1 MANRPTTIKT
11 LNQKIRR
18 LARKYG
24 TESLEYQAYKA
35 DIDRNFSIHYTKDGI
50 LQINNL
56 RQPSK
61 YQTQIL
67 TKLSKRKGIKELEA
81 AAKKRIISEKPKGYK
96 PTKSE
101 IEQEVRKFTER
112 QTAID
117 DLLDSIYMEEGEGS
131 LPTDI
136 AFVYNKIHRHG
147 KGAGSGVSNKDLDY
161 LIDSMREWKI
171 AKKKLE
177 ELSRY
182 IKELDRMTDY
192 YSDMIWRAETGRE
205 SLTTITEEIIPALE
219 RYIDSLST

>member
-1 MANRPTTIKT
+1 MVNRPTSIKT

-35 DIDRNFSIHYTKDGI
+35 DIDRNFRIHYTKDGI
-50 LQINNL
+50 LQINNIK
-56 RQPSK
+56 QPSK

-67 TKLSKRKGIKELEA
+67 NKLSKRKGIKELES
-81 AAKKRIISEKPKGYK
+81 AAKKRLINEGNKK
-96 PTKSE
+96 PTRSE

-112 QTAID
+112 QNAID
-117 DLLDSIYMEEGEGS
+117 DLLDSIYIEESEDS

-147 KGAGSGVSNKDLDY
+147 KGAGSGVSNSDIDY
-161 LIDSMREWKI
+161 LIKSMRDWKQ
-171 AKKKLE
+171 AKQKLE

-205 SLTTITEEIIPALE
+205 SLTTITEQIIPELE
-219 RYIDSLST
+219 RYIDNLST

>member
-1 MANRPTTIKT
+1 MANRPTSIKT

-24 TESLEYQAYKA
+24 TESLEYQSYKA
-35 DIDRNFSIHYTKDGI
+35 DIDRNFNIHYTKDGI
-50 LQINNL
+50 LQINSL

-67 TKLSKRKGIKELEA
+67 TKLSKRKGVKQLES
-81 AAKKRIISEKPKGYK
+81 AAKQRLINEGIEKP
-96 PTKSE
+96 SRSQ

-117 DLLDSIYMEEGEGS
+117 DLLDSIYIEEGEGS

-161 LIDSMREWKI
+161 LIDSMRDWKA

-182 IKELDRMTDY
+182 IKQVGRMTDY

-205 SLTTITEEIIPALE
+205 SLTTIIEQIIPALE
-219 RYIDSLST
+219 RYIEDLNT

>member
-1 MANRPTTIKT
+1 MANRPTSIKT

-24 TESLEYQAYKA
+24 TESLEYQRYLA
-35 DIDRNFSIHYTKDGI
+35 DIDRNFAVHYTKDGI
-50 LQINNL
+50 IQINSL
-56 RQPSK
+56 RSPSE

-67 TKLSKRKGIKELEA
+67 TKLSKRKGIKQLES
-81 AAKKRIISEKPKGYK
+81 AAKTRLINEGIEKPSKLQ
-96 PTKSE
+96 

-117 DLLDSIYMEEGEGS
+117 GLLDSIYIEENEGS

-136 AFVYNKIHRHG
+136 AFVYNKIHRHK
-147 KGAGSGVSNKDLDY
+147 KGAGSGVTNKDLDY
-161 LIDSMREWKI
+161 LIDSMRDWKI

-182 IKELDRMTDY
+182 LNSVDKMTDY
-192 YSDMIWRAETGRE
+192 YRDMIWRAETGRE
-205 SLTTITEEIIPALE
+205 SLTTIIEQIIPALE
-219 RYIDSLST
+219 RYIEDLNT

>member
-1 MANRPTTIKT
+1 MANKPTSIKT

-24 TESLEYQAYKA
+24 TESLEYQAYLS

-56 RQPSK
+56 RSPSK

-67 TKLSKRKGIKELEA
+67 TKLSKRKGIKQLES
-81 AAKKRIISEKPKGYK
+81 AAKARLINEGIKKP
-96 PTKSE
+96 SRSQ

-161 LIDSMREWKI
+161 LIDSMRDWKI

-182 IKELDRMTDY
+182 IKQVGRMTDY
-192 YSDMIWRAETGRE
+192 YSDMIWGAERGRE
-205 SLTTITEEIIPALE
+205 SLSTIIEQIIPALE
-219 RYIDSLST
+219 RYIEDLNT

>member
-1 MANRPTTIKT
+1 MADRPTTIKT

-35 DIDRNFSIHYTKDGI
+35 DIDRNFTIHYTQDGI
-50 LQINNL
+50 LQINSL

-61 YQTQIL
+61 YQAQIL
-67 TKLSKRKGIKELEA
+67 TKLSKRKGVKQLES
-81 AAKKRIISEKPKGYK
+81 AAKTRLINEGIKKP
-96 PTKSE
+96 SRSQ

-117 DLLDSIYMEEGEGS
+117 DLLDSIYIEEGEGS

-161 LIDSMREWKI
+161 LIDSMRDWKA

-182 IKELDRMTDY
+182 IKQVGRMTDY

-205 SLTTITEEIIPALE
+205 SLTTIIEQIIPALE
-219 RYIDSLST
+219 RYIEDLNT

>member
-1 MANRPTTIKT
+1 MANRPTSIKT

-24 TESLEYQAYKA
+24 TESLEYQRYLA
-35 DIDRNFSIHYTKDGI
+35 DIDRNFTVHYTKDGI
-50 LQINNL
+50 IQINSL
-56 RQPSK
+56 RSPSE

-67 TKLSKRKGIKELEA
+67 NKLSKHKGIKQLEA
-81 AAKKRIISEKPKGYK
+81 AAKTRLINEGIKKP
-96 PTKSE
+96 SQLQ

-117 DLLDSIYMEEGEGS
+117 DLLNDIYIEENEGS

-136 AFVYNKIHRHG
+136 AFVYNKIHRHK
-147 KGAGSGVSNKDLDY
+147 KGAGSGVSNTDIDY
-161 LIDSMREWKI
+161 LIDNMKKWKI

-182 IKELDRMTDY
+182 LVSVDKMTDY
-192 YSDMIWRAETGRE
+192 YRDMIWRAETGRE
-205 SLTTITEEIIPALE
+205 SLSTIIEQTIPALE
-219 RYIDSLST
+219 RYIEKLNT

>member
-1 MANRPTTIKT
+1 MADRPTTIKT

-35 DIDRNFSIHYTKDGI
+35 DIDHNFTIHYTKDGI
-50 LQINNL
+50 LQINSL

-67 TKLSKRKGIKELEA
+67 TKLSKRKGVKQLES
-81 AAKKRIISEKPKGYK
+81 AAKQRLINEGIKKPSKLQ
-96 PTKSE
+96 

-161 LIDSMREWKI
+161 LIDSMRDWKL

-182 IKELDRMTDY
+182 IKQVGRMTDY

-205 SLTTITEEIIPALE
+205 SLSTIIEQTIPALE
-219 RYIDSLST
+219 RYIEDLNT

>member
-1 MANRPTTIKT
+1 MANDRPTSIKT

-35 DIDRNFSIHYTKDGI
+35 DIDRNFTIHYTKDGI
-50 LQINNL
+50 LQINSL

-67 TKLSKRKGIKELEA
+67 NKLSKRKGVKQLES
-81 AAKKRIISEKPKGYK
+81 AAKQRLINEGIKKP
-96 PTKSE
+96 SRSQ

-161 LIDSMREWKI
+161 LIDSMRDWKI

-182 IKELDRMTDY
+182 IKQVGRMTDY

-205 SLTTITEEIIPALE
+205 SLSTIIEQTIPALE
-219 RYIDSLST
+219 RYIEDLNA

>member
-1 MANRPTTIKT
+1 MANRPTSIKT

-24 TESLEYQAYKA
+24 TESLEYQAYLS

-50 LQINNL
+50 HQINNL

-67 TKLSKRKGIKELEA
+67 TKLSKRKGIKELES
-81 AAKKRIISEKPKGYK
+81 AAKQRLINEGNEKP
-96 PTKSE
+96 TRSQ

-112 QTAID
+112 QNAID
-117 DLLDSIYMEEGEGS
+117 DLLDSIYIEEGEGS

-147 KGAGSGVSNKDLDY
+147 KGAGSGVSNSDIDY
-161 LIDSMREWKI
+161 LIDSMRDWKQ
-171 AKKKLE
+171 AKQKLE

-205 SLTTITEEIIPALE
+205 SLTTITEEIIPELE
-219 RYIDSLST
+219 RYIDNLST

>member
-1 MANRPTTIKT
+1 MADRPTTIKT

-50 LQINNL
+50 LQINSL

-67 TKLSKRKGIKELEA
+67 TKLSKRKGVKQLES
-81 AAKKRIISEKPKGYK
+81 AAKTRLINEGIKKPSKLQ
-96 PTKSE
+96 

-117 DLLDSIYMEEGEGS
+117 DLLDSIYIEEGEGS

-136 AFVYNKIHRHG
+136 AYVYNKIHRHG
-147 KGAGSGVSNKDLDY
+147 KGAGSGVSNKDIDY
-161 LIDSMREWKI
+161 LIDSMRDWKI

-182 IKELDRMTDY
+182 IKQVGRMTDY

-205 SLTTITEEIIPALE
+205 SLSAIIEQIIPALE
-219 RYIDSLST
+219 RYIEDLNT

>member
-1 MANRPTTIKT
+1 MADRPTSIKT

-24 TESLEYQAYKA
+24 TESLEYQAYLS

-56 RQPSK
+56 RSPSK

-67 TKLSKRKGIKELEA
+67 NKLSKRKGIKQLES
-81 AAKKRIISEKPKGYK
+81 AAKQRLINEGIAKP
-96 PTKSE
+96 SRLQ

-117 DLLDSIYMEEGEGS
+117 DLLDSIYIEEGEGS

-161 LIDSMREWKI
+161 LIDSMRDWKI
-171 AKKKLE
+171 VKKKLE

-182 IKELDRMTDY
+182 IKQVGRMTDY

-205 SLTTITEEIIPALE
+205 SLSTIIEQIIPALE
-219 RYIDSLST
+219 RYIEDLNT

>member
-1 MANRPTTIKT
+1 MADRPTSIKT

-50 LQINNL
+50 LQINSL

-67 TKLSKRKGIKELEA
+67 TKLSKRKGVKQLES
-81 AAKKRIISEKPKGYK
+81 AAKTRLINEGIKKPSKLQ
-96 PTKSE
+96 

-117 DLLDSIYMEEGEGS
+117 DLLDSIYIEEGEGS

-136 AFVYNKIHRHG
+136 AYVYNKIHRHG
-147 KGAGSGVSNKDLDY
+147 KGAGSGVSNKDIDY
-161 LIDSMREWKI
+161 LIDSMRDWKI

-182 IKELDRMTDY
+182 IKQVGRMTDY

-205 SLTTITEEIIPALE
+205 SLSAIIEQIIPALE
-219 RYIDSLST
+219 RYIEDLNT

>member
-1 MANRPTTIKT
+1 MANRPTSIKT

-35 DIDRNFSIHYTKDGI
+35 DIDRNFTIHYTKDGI

-61 YQTQIL
+61 YQSQIL
-67 TKLSKRKGIKELEA
+67 NKLSKRKGVKQLES
-81 AAKKRIISEKPKGYK
+81 AAKTRLINEGIAKP
-96 PTKSE
+96 SRSQ

-117 DLLDSIYMEEGEGS
+117 DLLDSIYIEEGEGS

-161 LIDSMREWKI
+161 LIDSMRDWRA

-182 IKELDRMTDY
+182 IKQVGRMTDY

-205 SLTTITEEIIPALE
+205 SLSTIIEQIIPALE
-219 RYIDSLST
+219 RYIEDLNT

>member
-1 MANRPTTIKT
+1 MADRPTSIKT

-67 TKLSKRKGIKELEA
+67 NKLSKRKGIKELEK
-81 AAKKRIISEKPKGYK
+81 AAKQRLINEGKEKP
-96 PTKSE
+96 TRSE

-219 RYIDSLST
+219 RYIEDLNT

>member
-1 MANRPTTIKT
+1 MADRPTTIKT

-50 LQINNL
+50 LQINSL

-67 TKLSKRKGIKELEA
+67 TKLSKRKGVKQLES
-81 AAKKRIISEKPKGYK
+81 AAKTRLINEGIKKPSKLQ
-96 PTKSE
+96 

-117 DLLDSIYMEEGEGS
+117 DLLDSIYIEEGEGS

-136 AFVYNKIHRHG
+136 AYVYNKIHRHG
-147 KGAGSGVSNKDLDY
+147 KGAGSGVSNKDIDF
-161 LIDSMREWKI
+161 LIDSMRDWKI
-171 AKKKLE
+171 AKKRLE

-182 IKELDRMTDY
+182 IKQVGRMTDY

-205 SLTTITEEIIPALE
+205 SLSAIIEQIIPALE
-219 RYIDSLST
+219 RYIEDLNT

>member
-1 MANRPTTIKT
+1 MADRPTSIKT

-35 DIDRNFSIHYTKDGI
+35 DIDRNFTIHYTKDGI
-50 LQINNL
+50 LQINSL

-61 YQTQIL
+61 YQSQIL
-67 TKLSKRKGIKELEA
+67 TKLSKRKGVKQLES
-81 AAKKRIISEKPKGYK
+81 AAKARLINEGIKKP
-96 PTKSE
+96 SRLQ

-117 DLLDSIYMEEGEGS
+117 DLLDSIYIEEGEGS

-161 LIDSMREWKI
+161 LIDSMRDWKC

-182 IKELDRMTDY
+182 IKQSGRMTDY

-205 SLTTITEEIIPALE
+205 SLSTIIEQIIPALE
-219 RYIDSLST
+219 RYIEDLST

>member
-1 MANRPTTIKT
+1 MVNRPTSIKT

-24 TESLEYQAYKA
+24 TESLEYQAYLS

-50 LQINNL
+50 LQINNIK
-56 RQPSK
+56 QPSK
-61 YQTQIL
+61 YQKQIL
-67 TKLSKRKGIKELEA
+67 NKLSKRKGIKELES
-81 AAKKRIISEKPKGYK
+81 AAKKRLINEGNEKP
-96 PTKSE
+96 SRAQ

-117 DLLDSIYMEEGEGS
+117 DLLDSIYIEEGEGS

-136 AFVYNKIHRHG
+136 AYVYNKIHRHG
-147 KGAGSGVSNKDLDY
+147 KGAGSGVSNSDIDY
-161 LIDSMREWKI
+161 LIDSMRDWKQ
-171 AKKKLE
+171 AKQKLE

-205 SLTTITEEIIPALE
+205 SLTTITEEIIPELE
-219 RYIDSLST
+219 RYIDNLST

>member
-1 MANRPTTIKT
+1 MDNRPTSIKT

-35 DIDRNFSIHYTKDGI
+35 DIDRNFTIHYTKDGI
-50 LQINNL
+50 LQINSL

-61 YQTQIL
+61 YQNQIL
-67 TKLSKRKGIKELEA
+67 TKLSKRKGVKQLES
-81 AAKKRIISEKPKGYK
+81 AAKARLITEGIKKPSKHQ
-96 PTKSE
+96 

-117 DLLDSIYMEEGEGS
+117 DLLGSIYIEENEHS

-136 AFVYNKIHRHG
+136 AYIYNKIHRHG
-147 KGAGSGVSNKDLDY
+147 KGAGSGVSNTDIDY
-161 LIDSMREWKI
+161 LIDSMKKWKL

-182 IKELDRMTDY
+182 INQIGRMTDY
-192 YSDMIWRAETGRE
+192 YMDMIWSAEKGKE
-205 SLTTITEEIIPALE
+205 SLTTIIEQIIPALE
-219 RYIDSLST
+219 RYIEDLNT

>member
-1 MANRPTTIKT
+1 MADRPTSIKT

-35 DIDRNFSIHYTKDGI
+35 DIDRNFTIHYTKDGI
-50 LQINNL
+50 IQINSL

-67 TKLSKRKGIKELEA
+67 NKLSKRKGVKQLES
-81 AAKKRIISEKPKGYK
+81 AAKTRLINEGIKKPSKLQ
-96 PTKSE
+96 

-161 LIDSMREWKI
+161 LIDSMRDWRA

-182 IKELDRMTDY
+182 IKQVGRMTDY

-205 SLTTITEEIIPALE
+205 SLSVIIEQIIPALE
-219 RYIDSLST
+219 RYIEDLNT

>member
-35 DIDRNFSIHYTKDGI
+35 DIDRNFTIHYTKDGI
-50 LQINNL
+50 LQINSL

-67 TKLSKRKGIKELEA
+67 TKLSKRKGVKQLES
-81 AAKKRIISEKPKGYK
+81 AAKTRLINEGIKKP
-96 PTKSE
+96 SRSQ
-101 IEQEVRKFTER
+101 IEQEARKFTER

-117 DLLDSIYMEEGEGS
+117 DLLDSIYIEEGEGS

-161 LIDSMREWKI
+161 LIDSMRDWKI

-182 IKELDRMTDY
+182 IKQVGRMTDY

-205 SLTTITEEIIPALE
+205 SLSTIIEQTIPALE
-219 RYIDSLST
+219 RYIEDLNT